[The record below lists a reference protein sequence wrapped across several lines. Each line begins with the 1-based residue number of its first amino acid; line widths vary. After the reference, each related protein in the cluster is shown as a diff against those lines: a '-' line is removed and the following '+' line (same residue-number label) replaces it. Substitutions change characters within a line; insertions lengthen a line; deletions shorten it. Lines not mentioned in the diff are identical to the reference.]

1 MHRAV
6 SHLSAT
12 CTKAIRLNTYLP
24 RTKVNAV
31 FIKALSLSLLSLQAG
46 SALSAVPGLEPQK
59 SWDLDGY
66 IKYMATYSIPDG
78 TDNTFDN
85 LIHNRLNF
93 EYRFSSSWR
102 VNVGLRNRALWG
114 DSTDFPGYADLVAL
128 DSGYM
133 DLSKNW
139 HEGDVVINS
148 QLDRLYL
155 TWQQD
160 DWGAQ
165 LGRFRINWSMN
176 TIWNPNDI
184 YNAYSIY
191 DFDYEERAGTD
202 AVILS
207 RKLGFADGVDLVFS
221 PAPQS
226 GQDSASLRYFA
237 NQSGWDYQLLQAELG
252 WITYSALVLQRM
264 CLMRVSEENSRGLI
278 PLIQNLKVNRPKR
291 PRLPVLNRI
300 TALAENAVGWGAQ
313 RGYLSPNRKMHRA
326 HWRI

>member
-6 SHLSAT
+6 SHLSAI
-12 CTKAIRLNTYLP
+12 CTKANRLNICLP

-46 SALSAVPGLEPQK
+46 SVLSAVPGLEPQK

-139 HEGDVVINS
+139 HEDDVVINS

-184 YNAYSIY
+184 YNAY
-191 DFDYEERAGTD
+191 
-202 AVILS
+202 
-207 RKLGFADGVDLVFS
+207 
-221 PAPQS
+221 
-226 GQDSASLRYFA
+226 
-237 NQSGWDYQLLQAELG
+237 
-252 WITYSALVLQRM
+252 
-264 CLMRVSEENSRGLI
+264 
-278 PLIQNLKVNRPKR
+278 
-291 PRLPVLNRI
+291 
-300 TALAENAVGWGAQ
+300 
-313 RGYLSPNRKMHRA
+313 
-326 HWRI
+326 